1 MLLPFTKTELD
12 SAMKKEVRPMGREYG
27 ECPPVDRT
35 RLRDG
40 YQMCLANARRL
51 INDATM
57 LREAGRFRTA
67 YLILFV
73 AVEELGK
80 AMQLY
85 EAGRSGVHNWKEWW
99 SRYFSHP
106 REQESASL
114 EIVGT
119 EVVGERFAQVRE
131 ELMYVNFDEKDERF
145 ISPRE
150 DDDPELVKLFEQ
162 ETARAEDIMKALP
175 SYAFERLELEEMVQ
189 RSPEIVA
196 PALYARI
203 EEIVSRE
210 PGVSEKDLLTAI
222 AHDLGMS
229 MDDFAAGFERWK
241 KVSPKARTYMD
252 LLQRVQGRLRK
263 ERQQKE
269 AEGTG

>member
-1 MLLPFTKTELD
+1 
-12 SAMKKEVRPMGREYG
+12 MGREYG
-27 ECPPVDRT
+27 EYPAVDRT
-35 RLRDG
+35 RVRDG

-51 INDATM
+51 MNDATI
-57 LREAGRFRTA
+57 LREAGRLRTA
-67 YLILFV
+67 YIILFL
-73 AVEELGK
+73 AVEELGN

-85 EAGRSGVHNWKEWW
+85 EAGRSGVHNWEEWW
-99 SRYFSHP
+99 GRYFRHP

-114 EIVGT
+114 EIVGM
-119 EVVGERFAQVRE
+119 ELIGERFAQVRE

-150 DDDPELVKLFEQ
+150 DGDIELVNLFEQ
-162 ETARAEDIMKALP
+162 GAAHVEGIIKALP
-175 SYAFERLELEEMVQ
+175 SYAFERLELEEMAQ

-196 PALYARI
+196 PALYTRI
-203 EEIVSRE
+203 EEIVSQE

-229 MDDFAAGFERWK
+229 LDDFATGYERWK

-252 LLQRVQGRLRK
+252 LLQRVQSRLKK

-269 AEGTG
+269 AERTG